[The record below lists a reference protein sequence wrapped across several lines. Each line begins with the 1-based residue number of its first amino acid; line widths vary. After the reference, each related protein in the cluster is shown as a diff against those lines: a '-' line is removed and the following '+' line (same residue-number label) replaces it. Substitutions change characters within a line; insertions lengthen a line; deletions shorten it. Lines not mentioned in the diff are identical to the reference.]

1 MGFTVVE
8 QSNNVDVTEADN
20 TVVVSSQNPN
30 VNVSQYTNGI
40 TVSGVALQGIKGDK
54 GDKGDTGA
62 TGATGATG
70 TTGATGPQG
79 IQGEVGPQGIQGS
92 GASHS
97 TYTHTQSSPSSTWS
111 ITHNLACFPSV
122 VVVDSAGTVVVGDIA
137 YNSNNSITI
146 TFVGSFGGK
155 AYIN

>member
-1 MGFTVVE
+1 MGFSVIE
-8 QSNNVDVTEADN
+8 QSNNIAITETDN
-20 TVVVSSQNPN
+20 VISVSTQNPN
-30 VNVSQYTNGI
+30 VNVLQYSTGV
-40 TVSGVALQGIKGDK
+40 TVSGVALQGP
-54 GDKGDTGA
+54 KGDTGA

-70 TTGATGPQG
+70 PTGATGATGATGPQG

-97 TYTHTQSSPSSTWS
+97 TYTHTQNSPSSTWT

-122 VVVDSAGTVVVGDIA
+122 VVVDSAGSVVIGEIA
-137 YNSNNSITI
+137 YNSNNSITL

>member
-8 QSNNVDVTEADN
+8 QSNNVGVTETDN

-30 VNVSQYTNGI
+30 VNVSQYSTGV
-40 TVSGVALQGIKGDK
+40 TVSGVALQGP
-54 GDKGDTGA
+54 KGDTGA

-70 TTGATGPQG
+70 PTGATGATGATGPQG

-97 TYTHTQSSPSSTWS
+97 TYTHTQSSPSSTWT

-122 VVVDSAGTVVVGDIA
+122 VVVDSAGSVVIGEIA
-137 YNSNNSITI
+137 YNSNNSITL